1 MPLAIY
7 MLYLNAINTPNN
19 FDQEDFQKK
28 TGMSSGDPEEW
39 QTLLH

>member
-1 MPLAIY
+1 MLITIY

-28 TGMSSGDPEEW
+28 KITIEK
-39 QTLLH
+39 T